1 MSGFER
7 STCIKAPVASVWE
20 VLADI
25 GSIADWNPGVVRSY
39 VTGDRAGEVGSARH
53 CDLGGKNY
61 LDEEVVEWEE
71 GRLLTM
77 RVVGSNMPF
86 KTAHL
91 ACRSAR
97 VASASGFVHYARRR
111 VLTSSLMLSSN
122 PRRAVQN
129 SFLSFSELCRRY
141 SISRAT
147 AAHLRAD
154 GLAWGLA
161 P

>member
-39 VTGDRAGEVGSARH
+39 VTGDRAGDVGAARH

-86 KTAHL
+86 KTADIRFTL
-91 ACRSAR
+91 SAKGEGTAVT
-97 VASASGFVHYARRR
+97 VAPAY
-111 VLTSSLMLSSN
+111 SLRGGILGRLM
-122 PRRAVQN
+122 
-129 SFLSFSELCRRY
+129 
-141 SISRAT
+141 
-147 AAHLRAD
+147 D
-154 GLAWGLA
+154 GLVVRRMYIRGMEALLSGLKA
-161 P
+161 HVEVEGD

>member
-1 MSGFER
+1 MGSFER
-7 STCIKAPVASVWE
+7 SIGISAPVASVWE

-39 VTGDRAGEVGSARH
+39 VTGDRAGDVGAARH

-86 KTAHL
+86 KTADIRFTL
-91 ACRSAR
+91 WAESDGTAVT
-97 VASASGFVHYARRR
+97 VAPEY
-111 VLTSSLMLSSN
+111 SLKGGILGRLM
-122 PRRAVQN
+122 
-129 SFLSFSELCRRY
+129 
-141 SISRAT
+141 
-147 AAHLRAD
+147 D
-154 GLAWGLA
+154 GLVVRRMYIRGMEALLSGLKA
-161 P
+161 HVEVEED